1 MMVTV
6 YVNES
11 SLGAVV
17 QDLSS
22 ARGGQVMSLDGADS
36 GTLSSGTDLPRI
48 DPNLIYTPPDPFATG
63 SGDMGSEL
71 ADSQR
76 QIVARVPLK
85 EMVGYLNQLRA
96 LTGGRGTFVMS
107 VDGFEK
113 MGSRAGRGWDGR
125 CGECCCRAV
134 CMLFRMSYPRF
145 RPALGFQG

>member
-1 MMVTV
+1 MLVTV

-22 ARGGQVMSLDGADS
+22 ARGGQVLSLDSPDSPYSSAADS
-36 GTLSSGTDLPRI
+36 ELRI
-48 DPNLIYTPPDPFATG
+48 DPNLIYTPPDPFASGT
-63 SGDMGSEL
+63 GDMGSGL

-85 EMVGYLNQLRA
+85 EMVGYLNHLRA
-96 LTGGRGTFVMS
+96 LTGGRGTFVMG

-113 MGSRAGRGWDGR
+113 MGR
-125 CGECCCRAV
+125 V
-134 CMLFRMSYPRF
+134 RMKEVMDRMREF
-145 RPALGFQG
+145 